1 MLTREF
7 KMKQP
12 KLSSFKR
19 LVEYCM
25 DDQGN
30 ELRVKDVNISNCAS
44 TDVADAINEIM
55 LTQSRNTRSK
65 KDKTTHLILSFKPQD
80 EPKLTPELREKLE
93 KEFVEKIGFGEHQR
107 ISIYHGDTDNPHIHI
122 ALNKIN
128 PKKHTINDPDKLW
141 PKMRKIAQEMEV
153 KYGISLLNAEKQKTK
168 TVAENRIQDTEA
180 MSGQE
185 TLCSYIRKIET
196 LKSANNWQEFQEI
209 LNQNNIKIQVRANGF
224 IFTDGTYQVKASTV
238 HREFSKSKLEK
249 KYGPYSA
256 AQTAETEQENN
267 TTAQSYRREA
277 PRENLQTKSPEQ
289 QQLYEEFKKY
299 RLQSFQKKK
308 QQMYDE
314 LRKEMNKLCEKRQKE
329 IQAVSQARLP
339 YSEKKKMYQAI
350 QRKIEHDREIIYLDE
365 QFRLR
370 KLREKSTWRGYL
382 HEQAKSGN
390 HVAVEILQQ
399 QNERKITAEK
409 LSELESQLN
418 KIAPPI
424 YVTKNGS
431 KIYKTSKNYI
441 RISRSGIW
449 IQDSNASQL
458 NWKLGF
464 TRSNINDVV
473 QNNAELKELAARVH
487 QSGKQSKIGKLI
499 AAIRNRGQSILT
511 NVKDRFMKV
520 IHSNTQTHS
529 GENNGT
535 RKHSR

>member
-7 KMKQP
+7 KMRQP

-65 KDKTTHLILSFKPQD
+65 KDKTMHLILSFKPQD
-80 EPKLTPELREKLE
+80 EPILTPELREKLE

-141 PKMRKIAQEMEV
+141 PQMRKIAQEMEV
-153 KYGISLLNAEKQKTK
+153 KYGISLLNAEKQKT
-168 TVAENRIQDTEA
+168 VAENRIQDAEA

-209 LNQNNIKIQVRANGF
+209 LKQNNIKIQVRANGF

-238 HREFSKSKLEK
+238 NRDFSKSKLEK

-267 TTAQSYRREA
+267 TTVQSYRREA

-339 YSEKKKMYQAI
+339 YSDKKKMYQAI

-409 LSELESQLN
+409 LSELESRLN

-449 IQDSNASQL
+449 IQDKNDSQI
-458 NWKLGF
+458 NWKQGF

-511 NVKDRFMKV
+511 NVKDRLMKV

-535 RKHSR
+535 RNHSR

>member
-44 TDVADAINEIM
+44 TDVADAINEIL
-55 LTQSRNTRSK
+55 LTQSLNTRSK
-65 KDKTTHLILSFKPQD
+65 KDKTMHLILSFKPQD
-80 EPKLTPELREKLE
+80 EAKLTPELREKLE

-128 PKKHTINDPDKLW
+128 PKKHTIKDPDKLW

-153 KYGISLLNAEKQKTK
+153 KYDISLLNAEKQKT
-168 TVAENRIQDTEA
+168 VAENRIQDAEA

-209 LNQNNIKIQVRANGF
+209 LKQNNIKIQVRANGF

-238 HREFSKSKLEK
+238 HRDFSKSKLEK

-256 AQTAETEQENN
+256 AQTAETEQENNTTAN

-339 YSEKKKMYQAI
+339 YSDKKKMYQAI
-350 QRKIEHDREIIYLDE
+350 QRKIEHDREIVYLDE

-409 LSELESQLN
+409 LSELESRLN

-431 KIYKTSKNYI
+431 KIYKTS
-441 RISRSGIW
+441 
-449 IQDSNASQL
+449 
-458 NWKLGF
+458 
-464 TRSNINDVV
+464 
-473 QNNAELKELAARVH
+473 
-487 QSGKQSKIGKLI
+487 
-499 AAIRNRGQSILT
+499 QSILT

>member
-7 KMKQP
+7 IMRQP

-44 TDVADAINEIM
+44 TDVSDAINEIL

-65 KDKTTHLILSFKPQD
+65 KDKTMHLVLSFNSQD
-80 EPKLTPELREKLE
+80 ESKLTPELRKKLE
-93 KEFVEKIGFGEHQR
+93 KEFIEKIGFGEHQR

-128 PKKHTINDPDKLW
+128 PKKHTINDPEKLW
-141 PKMRKIAQEMEV
+141 PKMRKVAQEMEK
-153 KYGISLLNAEKQKTK
+153 KYGISVLNAEKQK
-168 TVAENRIQDTEA
+168 TVAENRIQDAEA

-196 LKSANNWQEFQEI
+196 LKSANTWQEFQEI
-209 LNQNNIKIQVRANGF
+209 LKQNNIKIQVRANGF

-238 HREFSKSKLEK
+238 HRDFSKSKLEK

-267 TTAQSYRREA
+267 TTTQSYRREA

-299 RLQSFQKKK
+299 RQQSFQKKK

-339 YSEKKKMYQAI
+339 YSDKKKMYQAI

-409 LSELESQLN
+409 LSELESRLN

-449 IQDSNASQL
+449 IQDNNASQI
-458 NWKLGF
+458 NWKQGF

-473 QNNAELKELAARVH
+473 LNTAELQELAVSIR

-520 IHSNTQTHS
+520 IHSNKQTHS